1 MLSKDKKKVINHCK
15 EFIDI
20 LDNTEELNRLIDIQ
34 TTEVEVLANM
44 AKVLVEENATTAID
58 QADYRTRYE
67 ALEKK
72 YQAEQ
77 ANLDNLLSERNRK
90 VAQKSAIEVFIKSYT
105 KLPELMTEWS
115 DQVWMTMIDRVLVYD
130 DGKMKFIFKSGSTVS
145 V

>member
-1 MLSKDKKKVINHCK
+1 MINHCK

-34 TTEVEVLANM
+34 TTEVEVLANV
-44 AKVLVEENATTAID
+44 AKVLVEENATTSLD
-58 QADYRTRYE
+58 QAEYRNRYE
-67 ALEKK
+67 VLEKR

-77 ANLDNLLSERNRK
+77 GKLDNLLSEKNRK

-115 DQVWMTMIDRVLVYD
+115 DQVWMSMIDRVLVYG
-130 DGKMKFIFKSGSTVS
+130 DGKMKFIFKSGSEIKV
-145 V
+145 

>member
-1 MLSKDKKKVINHCK
+1 MINHCK
-15 EFIDI
+15 EFIEI
-20 LDNTEELNRLIDIQ
+20 LDNTDELNRLIDVQ

-67 ALEKK
+67 ALEKR

-77 ANLDNLLSERNRK
+77 AKLDGLLLERNRK
-90 VAQKSAIEVFIKSYT
+90 IAQKSAIEVFIKSYT

-115 DQVWMTMIDRVLVYD
+115 DQVWMTMIDRVLVYG
-130 DGKMKFIFKSGSTVS
+130 DGRMKFIFKSGSEIKV
-145 V
+145 

>member
-1 MLSKDKKKVINHCK
+1 LSKDKNKVLNHCK

-115 DQVWMTMIDRVLVYD
+115 DQVWMSMIDKVLVYG
-130 DGKMKFIFKSGSTVS
+130 DGKMKFIFKSGLEIKV
-145 V
+145 

>member
-20 LDNTEELNRLIDIQ
+20 LDNTEELNLLIDIQ

-44 AKVLVEENATTAID
+44 AKMLVEENATTAID

-67 ALEKK
+67 VLEKR

-77 ANLDNLLSERNRK
+77 AKLDGLLLEINRK
-90 VAQKSAIEVFIKSYT
+90 VAQKSAVEVFIKSYT

-115 DQVWMTMIDRVLVYD
+115 DQIW
-130 DGKMKFIFKSGSTVS
+130 
-145 V
+145 